1 MTSKRNRRLNGCSGR
16 ISLFKTKET
25 GRKQMELPVNQKLG
39 CRPWFYIE
47 DPYNLPSGGYPMS
60 LCLNSG
66 FGTACTWIWYM
77 IYWIEDSLLTS
88 HVTTYQLYF
97 GTASCWIKA
106 WYIELRIVYLP
117 RFSSAPND
125 PLVLPLPSGG
135 TPTSPILN
143 SGFRI
148 ASSLMNE
155 KSDYLLA
162 RFHEH

>member
-77 IYWIEDSLLTS
+77 VYWIEDSLLIQRCLYNFTTS
-88 HVTTYQLYF
+88 QFWVMELQLY
-97 GTASCWIKA
+97 WIKDRLLTPFLICSKWSTRSSVTQR
-106 WYIELRIVYLP
+106 WYSDI
-117 RFSSAPND
+117 
-125 PLVLPLPSGG
+125 
-135 TPTSPILN
+135 TN
-143 SGFRI
+143 SQFWFKNCI
-148 ASSLMNE
+148 
-155 KSDYLLA
+155 
-162 RFHEH
+162 